1 MMKSSVVPLAFGA
14 GVVLGIC
21 CYKLNKSKIENLMK
35 DMKECGNKMIN
46 EFKVNKTGNCHQ
58 EGCNC

>member
-1 MMKSSVVPLAFGA
+1 MMKSSVIPLAFGA

-21 CYKLNKSKIENLMK
+21 CYKFNKSKIENLMK
-35 DMKECGNKMIN
+35 DMKECGDKMIK
-46 EFKVNKTGNCHQ
+46 EFKVNKDSCCNQ